1 MQEPHEHD
9 HPDVKTYLG
18 VFIALLVL
26 LVVTVLAAEIEL
38 GRWGFLVAVVIASI
52 KAALI
57 MAIFM
62 HVRYSTLLTRLFSA
76 SAFFFLAILFVLTL
90 SDYWAR

>member
-1 MQEPHEHD
+1 MQEPHAHD
-9 HPDVKTYLG
+9 HPDVKTYMG

-26 LVVTVLAAEIEL
+26 LVVTVAAAEVEL
-38 GRWGFLVAVVIASI
+38 GRWGFLVAVIIASI

-62 HVRYSTLLTRLFSA
+62 HVRYSTLLTRLFSV
-76 SAFFFLAILFVLTL
+76 SAFFWLAILFVLTL